1 MYIFEAELKE
11 NLTLTLLLEYVNLLT
26 KKDYE
31 MAEKKP
37 KSTVTRKLV
46 TKSPEILA
54 AETLIA
60 VTSSTTI
67 QEAADILGITRK
79 QVHERI
85 VKYELKERIQQL
97 KENALTELTMG
108 APKAAQK
115 LVKLIDSDN
124 EQIAKTASDSV
135 LDRVGVTKSDNQNT
149 NIFLG
154 DVQFVNSVP
163 RPERNQVEPA

>member
-1 MYIFEAELKE
+1 M
-11 NLTLTLLLEYVNLLT
+11 LTR
-26 KKDYE
+26 KDYG
-31 MAEKKP
+31 MADKKV

-60 VTSSTTI
+60 VTSSTSI
-67 QEAADILGITRK
+67 QEAADILGISRK

-85 VKYELKERIQQL
+85 VKYELKERILQL